1 MSDLPLLSV
10 TLALPL
16 LGALAIL
23 LTPASK
29 SGLARWIA
37 AVVSALGAVLMV
49 PLWLG
54 FDRAAAGFQF
64 LEHHE
69 WIPRLGI
76 SYRLGIDG
84 IALLLLLLTLLL
96 LPLVVMGSWKTI
108 DRRVKEYYLFLLLL
122 QAGMLGVFMALDVFL
137 FYVFWELMLVPM
149 YFLIGI
155 WGGEQR
161 LHAAIKFFLYTM
173 AGSVLMLLAIL
184 KLYFENVDAATGE
197 PSFNLVTMLQ
207 LELPPQLQLWLFL
220 AFFAGFAI
228 KVPMFPFHTWLP
240 AAHGQA
246 PTAGSVILAGVLLK
260 MGTYGFVRFCLPIFP
275 DATRQALPWLLALC
289 IAGIIYGA
297 LTAMAQSDMKQLVAY
312 SSISHLG
319 FVMLG
324 VFCLNPNGLSGGL
337 LQMINHGLS
346 TGALFFLVGMIYE
359 RRHTKEIADYG
370 GIAAVVPVYST
381 LFFIVTLSSI
391 GLPGLNGFVG
401 EFTILAG
408 AIELAAGDDGSL
420 SGTGMLVTALAA
432 TGVVLGAAYML
443 WLVKRVFFGPLKHEE
458 NAELKDVSVLGLEF
472 WSVAPLIAVCF
483 WIGLYPKPFFEIL
496 DRPVRQLVEVVR
508 PDYFDAPAVADA
520 LPRIELP
527 VEAAEHGRGETG
539 GGHH

>member
-1 MSDLPLLSV
+1 MSDLPLLSL

-16 LGALAIL
+16 LGALACLII
-23 LTPASK
+23 PGSK
-29 SGLARWIA
+29 PGAIRVVA
-37 AVVSALGAVLMV
+37 ALVSALGALLMI
-49 PLWLG
+49 PLWTG

-64 LEHHE
+64 LEE
-69 WIPRLGI
+69 RAWVPQLGI
-76 SYRLGIDG
+76 SYRVGIDG

-96 LPLVVMGSWKTI
+96 LPLVLMASWRTVKE
-108 DRRVKEYYLFLLLL
+108 RVKEYYLFLLLL
-122 QAGMLGVFMALDVFL
+122 QAGMIGVFMALDVFV

-155 WGGEQR
+155 WGGERR

-184 KLYFENVDAATGE
+184 KLYFENVAATGE
-197 PSFNLVTMLQ
+197 PSFNLITMLN
-207 LELPPQLQLWLFL
+207 LQLDPNLQFWLFL

-228 KVPMFPFHTWLP
+228 KVPLFPFHTWLP

-275 DATRQALPWLLALC
+275 DAVRDAMPWLLALC
-289 IAGIIYGA
+289 VLGIIYGA

-312 SSISHLG
+312 SSVSHLG

-324 VFCLNPNGLSGGL
+324 IFCLNPNGLSGGL

-346 TGALFFLVGMIYE
+346 TGALFLLVGMIYE
-359 RRHTKEIADYG
+359 RRHTKEIGQYG
-370 GIAAVVPVYST
+370 GIAAVVPVYAT
-381 LFFIVTLSSI
+381 LFVIVTLSSI

-408 AIELAAGDDGSL
+408 SIELAVGSDGSFNTWGL
-420 SGTGMLVTALAA
+420 LITALAA

-443 WLVKRVFFGPLKHEE
+443 WLVKRVFFGPITHVE
-458 NAELKDVSVLGLEF
+458 NESLKDVKLFGLEF
-472 WSVAPLIAVCF
+472 WSVTPLIALCF

-496 DRPVRQLVEVVR
+496 DQPVRQLVEVVR
-508 PDYFDAPAVADA
+508 PGFYDAPAVADV
-520 LPRIELP
+520 LPRVELP
-527 VEAAEHGRGETG
+527 VEAPEHEAAGD
-539 GGHH
+539 HH